1 MTKFIT
7 VLITAMYTVFM
18 GIFIIDQLIER
29 KK

>member
-7 VLITAMYTVFM
+7 ILITAMYSIFM
-18 GIFIIDQLIER
+18 SIFVIDQLIER

>member
-7 VLITAMYTVFM
+7 VLITALYTVFM

>member
-7 VLITAMYTVFM
+7 ILITAMYTVFM

>member
-1 MTKFIT
+1 MTKLIT
-7 VLITAMYTVFM
+7 ILITAMYTLFM